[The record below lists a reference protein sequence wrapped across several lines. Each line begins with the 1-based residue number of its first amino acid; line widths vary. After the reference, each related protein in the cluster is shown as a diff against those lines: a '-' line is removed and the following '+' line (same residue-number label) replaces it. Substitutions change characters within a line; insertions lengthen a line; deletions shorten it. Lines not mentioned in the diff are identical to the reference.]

1 MSSAI
6 FRRMVPL
13 GAVLIVL
20 GIGLAGVTG
29 GAIRPRQEEAATPRL
44 EGGAASMEE
53 LLDEFIEGLEAGDR
67 GALSNLRV
75 SEDEYRNVIVP
86 GSVEPGEP
94 PQILSEEASEYFYG
108 VLHGKSQYNR
118 NALLREFGGKKL
130 EVKSYS
136 FEKGEKQYADYKA
149 HRRLEI
155 EVVDEEGK
163 SYELRTGSIA
173 EVDGRF
179 KFISYIRD

>member
-1 MSSAI
+1 MNSAF

-29 GAIRPRQEEAATPRL
+29 GEIRPEKEEVAPPRL
-44 EGGAASMEE
+44 VGGASSIQE
-53 LLDEFIEGLEAGDR
+53 LLDQLIAGLEASDR
-67 GALSNLRV
+67 GALSALRV

-86 GSVEPGEP
+86 GSVKPGEP

-118 NALLREFGGKKL
+118 NALLREYGGKKL

-136 FEKGEKQYADYKA
+136 FEKGEKQYANYKA
-149 HRRLEI
+149 YRRLEM

-163 SYELRTGSIA
+163 FFELRTGSIA